1 MSGLPD
7 SSISFDISRR
17 GEPRPV
23 ARRLRTCAASKE
35 RRGNVIGH
43 LLAYVAATAF
53 IAIGLGALLAPAT
66 SSQQYGLATKDAITL
81 AYVRA
86 LGVRDLVLGILLL
99 AFALTHQSEAAGLV
113 AEFGA
118 LVGLS
123 DFLIV
128 ASSRGKEA
136 RSNLFI
142 HGAGTIGLLVV
153 WLTIRL
159 GA

>member
-1 MSGLPD
+1 M
-7 SSISFDISRR
+7 I
-17 GEPRPV
+17 
-23 ARRLRTCAASKE
+23 
-35 RRGNVIGH
+35 GN
-43 LLAYVAATAF
+43 LLAYLAATAF

-66 SSQQYGLATKDAITL
+66 SSQQYGLSTKEPIAL

-86 LGVRDLVLGILLL
+86 LGVRDLVLGLLL
-99 AFALTHQSEAAGLV
+99 ISFALMRDSGAAAIV

-118 LVGLS
+118 LVGLA

-136 RSNLFI
+136 RRNLVI
-142 HGAGTIGLLVV
+142 HGVGTVGLLAV

>member
-1 MSGLPD
+1 M
-7 SSISFDISRR
+7 I
-17 GEPRPV
+17 
-23 ARRLRTCAASKE
+23 
-35 RRGNVIGH
+35 GN
-43 LLAYVAATAF
+43 LLAYLAATAF

-66 SSQQYGLATKDAITL
+66 SSQQYGLATKDAIAL

-86 LGVRDLVLGILLL
+86 LGVRDLVLGLLL
-99 AFALTHQSEAAGLV
+99 ISFALTRDSGAAAIV

-128 ASSRGKEA
+128 AASRGKEA
-136 RSNLFI
+136 RRNLVI
-142 HGAGTIGLLVV
+142 HGAGTIGLLAV